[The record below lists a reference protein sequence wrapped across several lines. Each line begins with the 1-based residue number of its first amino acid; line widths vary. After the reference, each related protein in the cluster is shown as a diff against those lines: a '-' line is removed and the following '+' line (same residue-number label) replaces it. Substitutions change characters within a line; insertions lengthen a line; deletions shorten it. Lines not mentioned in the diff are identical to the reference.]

1 MDQDRMIS
9 SEIMGDE
16 EEFAEM
22 SLRPQRLSQ
31 YIGQDKIK
39 KEIIKKSLQDMA
51 QMKICL
57 SL

>member
-39 KEIIKKSLQDMA
+39 KEFSIYIQAA
-51 QMKICL
+51 QKTIHTWRQ
-57 SL
+57 